1 MRVIHVPFCFAPD
14 VVGGTEI
21 YVEALAREQQRRG
34 VEVLVA
40 APAQHGERY
49 EFNGLKVRRFGITP
63 RIADQRVLYGAGD
76 EIATRAFERIL
87 DEEQP
92 DLVHLHAFT
101 SAISAQLAHTI
112 KQRGTDV
119 VFTYHTPT
127 ATCARGTLMQWD
139 EAVCDGLLRL
149 HTCSRCV
156 LHGLG
161 APKPAAFVAG
171 SFPPSVGGVA
181 VRLGATHGMWTAV
194 RMTELLELQHAAMR
208 EFLGQADRV
217 VVLCDW
223 AGHVLMRNGIPPHKL
238 VLSRHGLATNG
249 GVTRGRATRVGLRVA
264 YMGRLH
270 HTKGVDVLLRAVRA
284 ETDLDLRLDIF
295 GVVQDGGDYV
305 NTLRALADGDQ
316 RIQFVDPVPAA
327 DVPRVL
333 GGYDVLAVPSRW
345 LETGPMVVLEAFA
358 AGVPVLGSRLGGI
371 AELVRDGVDG
381 LLVAPG
387 SIPEWAAALR
397 RLGDEPDLVRE
408 LEAGVRPPRS
418 MSTVAEE
425 MLEVY
430 QAL

>member
-1 MRVIHVPFCFAPD
+1 MKVIHVPFCFAPD
-14 VVGGTEI
+14 VVGGTEV

-40 APAQHGERY
+40 APARHGNRY
-49 EFNGLKVRRFGITP
+49 ECNGLNVRRFGVTP

-112 KQRGTDV
+112 KDRGASI

-127 ATCARGTLMQWD
+127 VTCARGTLMQWG
-139 EAVCDGLLRL
+139 EAVCDGVLRL

-171 SFPPSVGGVA
+171 SLPPVVGGMA
-181 VRLGATHGMWTAV
+181 GRLGATDGVWTAV

-208 EFLGQADRV
+208 EFLGQSDRV

-223 AGHVLMRNGIPPHKL
+223 TSDILTRNGVPPHKL
-238 VLSRHGLATNG
+238 VLSRHGLATNS
-249 GVTRGRATRVGLRVA
+249 GVTGARSPRVGLRVA

-270 HTKGVDVLLRAVRA
+270 HTKGVDVLVRAVRA
-284 ETDLDLRLDIF
+284 EPDLDLRLDIF
-295 GVVQDGGDYV
+295 GLVQQGGDYV
-305 NTLRALADGDQ
+305 DALRGMADGDE
-316 RIQFVDPVPAA
+316 RIHFARPVTSA

-333 GGYDVLAVPSRW
+333 GEYDVLAVPSRW
-345 LETGPMVVLEAFA
+345 LETGPLVVLEAFA

-371 AELVRDGVDG
+371 AELVHDGVDG

-387 SIPEWAAALR
+387 SMTEWAAALR
-397 RLGDEPDLVRE
+397 RLATEPGLVRE
-408 LEAGVRPPRS
+408 LGAGVRPPRS